1 MSNNI
6 VCATRGGEGSR
17 AVQMAA
23 IKYAKEHNLRLI
35 FFYVTDVGSL
45 GKVDDTLIS
54 ALTEE
59 LNWMGKT
66 LLAIAQRRADMAGL
80 HTDVVI
86 RVGNFRE
93 EMVRFLEENHAQRL
107 FLGAPRGT
115 TANVFG
121 DDAIEHFARSIQEQ
135 TDIPVT
141 IIRPDVVQ
149 ARESVLDR

>member
-23 IKYAKEHNLRLI
+23 IQYAKENNLRLI
-35 FFYVTDVGSL
+35 FFYATDVGSL
-45 GKVDDTLIS
+45 GKVDDTLIP

-80 HTDVVI
+80 PTDMVI

-121 DDAIEHFARSIQEQ
+121 DDAIEKFARSIEEQ
-135 TDIPVT
+135 THIPVT
-141 IIRPDVVQ
+141 IVRPDSVQ
-149 ARESVLDR
+149 VKRTIQG

>member
-23 IKYAKEHNLRLI
+23 IQYAKENKLRLI
-35 FFYVTDVGSL
+35 FFYVTDVSSL
-45 GKVDDTLIS
+45 GKVDDTLIP
-54 ALTEE
+54 ALIEE

-80 HTDVVI
+80 QTDVVI

-93 EMVRFLEENHAQRL
+93 EMARFLEENHAQRL

-121 DDAIEHFARSIQEQ
+121 DDAIELFARSIQKQ
-135 TDIPVT
+135 TGVPFT
-141 IIRPDVVQ
+141 IIRPDAVQ
-149 ARESVLDR
+149 VRESVRD